1 MFNMSK
7 MAAAAVAM
15 LVAGHASAG
24 IVAYPE
30 DTLGTLSPLPALYGD
45 LKRASGPQLGGTF
58 SDTFYFDLS
67 GTSTVTGSIGALFG
81 TVSFSSVLIDGTALT
96 LTPTDTGFGFSLA
109 NVLAGSHTLTVDGG
123 FPKGGHAYIGS
134 LYATPA
140 VPEPE
145 SIALTLAGAGVV
157 GMVMARRRRV
167 H

>member
-45 LKRASGPQLGGTF
+45 LKSTSKKLGDTF

-67 GTSTVTGSIGALFG
+67 GKSTVTGSIGALFG